1 MKVSSHR
8 SVLRGNVTIGRIKFY
23 WHIALPLF
31 LLVAFGFYL
40 IWIGAAAGT
49 FITGDEGYILAT
61 VAEPGL
67 VRQVAPYHFGEIMH
81 SLWVLSGQSIVGYR
95 RFTLVAGSL
104 VAGTL
109 ACALLRHTGSKTAR
123 ERYGIAFLLG
133 VFAWTSA
140 HFLGFISTGY
150 NQIASI
156 ATIIGA
162 YGIVLLFIPLSKNP
176 IRFSSALFG
185 GVMVCVASTLMMYSK
200 YSAMAYV
207 LAATIVFVGVFLAYR
222 IKNGIVTPVWLF
234 ALIGILIAI
243 TIIEMQVYL
252 GATVFVRE
260 YIAALGLHERLITRD
275 LLNFLAFSV
284 VLLLGAI
291 AWKRRQWAPQPSFGK
306 WLPVLGV
313 VLTAAIFWSPLFL
326 ETWRDV
332 AQARNS
338 TAVIYAVSPPFAM
351 LLAVSIFYV
360 LGQQGGALVW
370 GARESGETDASLFL
384 VCATLMGAA
393 VFMPVGTSS
402 TFGFELN
409 LFRSMLGWML
419 LAASFLIYGGWR
431 CSRLALRTLA
441 TLCAVGLLLATAHG
455 YARLN
460 AMTGTPFKSRSLAG
474 WVSIPFA
481 DQGSVYLLPQV
492 ATDMVAMKEAASA
505 AHWLPGTYILD
516 LTGIS
521 KGVLFYLGAK
531 PIAHGGYSSVTP
543 ERDALA
549 ATALA
554 LRIIA
559 PDVLRQAWITKWET
573 PVEGELPPA
582 FLNHFQLGF
591 PGRYTLV
598 GAFRILPGYPKLQI
612 WAPASVPAIGR
623 AAGGIAADAK

>member
-1 MKVSSHR
+1 MKASCHKL
-8 SVLRGNVTIGRIKFY
+8 VLSIFVTIRRINSGR
-23 WHIALPLF
+23 HIALPLF

-40 IWIGAAAGT
+40 IWIGATAGT
-49 FITGDEGYILAT
+49 FVTGDEGYILAT

-67 VRQVAPYHFGEIMH
+67 VHQVAPYHFGEIMH
-81 SLWVLSGQSIVGYR
+81 SLWVLAGQSIVGYR
-95 RFTLVAGSL
+95 RFTLVVGSL
-104 VAGTL
+104 ISGAL
-109 ACALLRHTGSKTAR
+109 ACALLRQTGLRAGGG
-123 ERYGIAFLLG
+123 RYGTAFLLG

-162 YGIVLLFIPLSKNP
+162 YGIVVLFLPLSKNP
-176 IRFSSALFG
+176 MRFSSALFG

-207 LAATIVFVGVFLAYR
+207 LAGIILFVGLFLRYR
-222 IKNGIVTPVWLF
+222 KKNGIPTPRWLF
-234 ALIGILIAI
+234 ALIGFLVVF

-252 GATVFVRE
+252 QATAFVQE

-275 LLNFLAFSV
+275 ALNFLAF
-284 VLLLGAI
+284 LAMFLIGAM
-291 AWKRRQWAPQPSFGK
+291 AWRQRQRAYQSAFGR
-306 WLPVLGV
+306 WLPVLAV
-313 VLTAAIFWSPLFL
+313 TVTAAAFWLPLFL
-326 ETWRDV
+326 ETWQEV
-332 AQARNS
+332 AQGRNS
-338 TAVIYAVSPPFAM
+338 TAVVYAVSPPFAM

-360 LGQQGGALVW
+360 LGQLGGALIW
-370 GARESGETDASLFL
+370 GEREVGDTDASLFL

-402 TFGFELN
+402 TYGFELN

-419 LAASFLIYGGWR
+419 LAASFLIYGGRR
-431 CSRLALRTLA
+431 CSRPARYTLA
-441 TLCAVGLLLATAHG
+441 ALYGVGLLLATAHG

-460 AMTGTPFKSRSLAG
+460 AMMGTPLKPRSLAG
-474 WVSIPFA
+474 WVSIPFP

-492 ATDMVAMKEAASA
+492 ATDMVAMKEAVSA
-505 AHWLPGTYILD
+505 AHWRPGTYILD

-531 PIAHGGYSSVTP
+531 PIAHGWYSSVTP

-559 PDVLRQAWITKWET
+559 PDLLRQAWVTKWDT
-573 PVEGELPPA
+573 PVEGELPA
-582 FLNHFQLGF
+582 TFLDDFQLGF

-598 GAFRILPGYPKLQI
+598 GEFRILPGYPKLQI
-612 WAPASVPAIGR
+612 WAPKSDS
-623 AAGGIAADAK
+623 AAGQDAGGTVSNAK

>member
-1 MKVSSHR
+1 MKVSGHKLVPLFS
-8 SVLRGNVTIGRIKFY
+8 VTIGRIKFR
-23 WHIALPLF
+23 WPIASPLF
-31 LLVAFGFYL
+31 FLVAFGFYL
-40 IWIGAAAGT
+40 IWIGATAGT
-49 FITGDEGYILAT
+49 FVTGDEGYILAT

-67 VRQVAPYHFGEIMH
+67 VQQVAPYHFGEIMH
-81 SLWVLSGQSIVGYR
+81 SLWVLSGKSIVGYR
-95 RFTLVAGSL
+95 RLTLVAGSL
-104 VAGTL
+104 AAGAL
-109 ACALLRHTGSKTAR
+109 ACALLRHTGLKAAR
-123 ERYGIAFLLG
+123 ERYGVAFLLG

-176 IRFSSALFG
+176 IRFSSALLG
-185 GVMVCVASTLMMYSK
+185 GGMICVASTLMMYSK

-207 LAATIVFVGVFLAYR
+207 LVAIIVFVGMFLVYR
-222 IKNGIVTPVWLF
+222 KKSGIVTPVWMFVLV
-234 ALIGILIAI
+234 GILIAI
-243 TIIEMQVYL
+243 TIIEMQLYL
-252 GATVFVRE
+252 EATAFVQE

-275 LLNFLAFSV
+275 VLNFLAFLV
-284 VLLLGAI
+284 VFLLGAI
-291 AWKRRQWAPQPSFGK
+291 AWKRKQRAPQSPFGK

-313 VLTAAIFWSPLFL
+313 VLTAAAFWSPLFL
-326 ETWRDV
+326 ETGRDV

-338 TAVIYAVSPPFAM
+338 TALIYAISPPFAM

-360 LGQQGGALVW
+360 LGQLGGALVW
-370 GARESGETDASLFL
+370 EARESGETDASLFL

-409 LFRSMLGWML
+409 IFRSMLGWML

-431 CSRLALRTLA
+431 CSRPALRTLVA
-441 TLCAVGLLLATAHG
+441 LCVVGLLLATAHG

-460 AMTGTPFKSRSLAG
+460 AMTGTPFKPRSLAG
-474 WVSIPFA
+474 WVPIPFP

-492 ATDMVAMKEAASA
+492 AADMVAMKEAASSA
-505 AHWLPGTYILD
+505 NWRPGTYILD

-531 PIAHGGYSSVTP
+531 PIAHGWYSSVTP

-554 LRIIA
+554 LGIIA
-559 PDVLRQAWITKWET
+559 PDVLRQAWIAKWET

-582 FLNHFQLGF
+582 FLNDFQLGF

-598 GAFRILPGYPKLQI
+598 GAFRILPGYPRLQI
-612 WAPASVPAIGR
+612 WAPESDPAAERTGH
-623 AAGGIAADAK
+623 GIAADTK